1 MMLSAAHADILQ
13 AAVLAP
19 SADNHHRLRFEP
31 TAKGLMIWSPA
42 GRLANLTGYK
52 RTLDLLSLGAVIEN
66 IVVRA
71 GIHHLS
77 TQIELFPAGQADRVA
92 RITLQPAACAPDP
105 LAAAIPLR
113 HSNRRFFKG
122 PPANDQTQQ
131 RIAEAAGQIP
141 GCRLDWLDGADLRA
155 KVLPLI
161 RIAEGERFRNPA
173 LHAEMFENIRFDVG
187 WRRSCEEALPPGS
200 LEVEPPLRVIFR
212 LMRHWPFMRILNLV
226 GAYRQLGWRAGD
238 LPCRLAPH
246 IGVISAMSLA
256 DCDQID
262 AGRAFE
268 RAWLS
273 ITQYGLAM
281 QALPASTLYAQSG
294 ALDQGIPSALQ
305 ARLRAGW
312 EQLLPTRTPLMLF
325 RMGHARAPSQVAGR
339 FPAEHYLK
347 T

>member
-1 MMLSAAHADILQ
+1 MKLPAAYDDILQ

-31 TAKGLMIWSPA
+31 TAHGLLLWSPA
-42 GRLANLTGYK
+42 GRLADLAGYQ
-52 RTLDLLSLGAVIEN
+52 RTLDLISLGAVIEN
-66 IVVRA
+66 IAVRA

-77 TQIELFPAGQADRVA
+77 AVIELFPAGQADLVA
-92 RITLQPAACAPDP
+92 RIAFQPAAGAPDP
-105 LAAAIPLR
+105 LAAEIPRR

-122 PPANDQTQQ
+122 PPANDQTLQ

-141 GCRLDWLDGADLRA
+141 GCRLDWLDSAGQRA
-155 KVLPLI
+155 MILPLI
-161 RIAEGERFRNPA
+161 RWAEGERFRNRV
-173 LHAEMFENIRFDVG
+173 LHAEMFANIRFDVG
-187 WRRSCEEALPPGS
+187 WNQSCEEALPPGS

-212 LMRHWPFMRILNLV
+212 LMRHWPFMRLINLV
-226 GAYRQLGWRAGD
+226 GTHLQLGWRAGD

-246 IGVISAMSLA
+246 IGVISARSLA
-256 DCDQID
+256 DRDQVD

-273 ITQYGLAM
+273 IVQHGLAM
-281 QALPASTLYAQSG
+281 QALPASALYAQSG
-294 ALDQGIPSALQ
+294 APSQGIPSPLQ

-312 EQLLPTRTPLMLF
+312 EKLLPTRTPLMVF
-325 RMGHARAPSQVAGR
+325 RMGHAEAPSQVAGR
-339 FPAEHYLK
+339 FQPEHYLK